1 VRSVVRQPLSSFVLE
16 TPVPT
21 KLKLPTLSYKGDS
34 DPTDHTEA
42 FESYMS
48 VWEQPDEV
56 WCRVFPT
63 TLHGLAQSW
72 YKGLPDG
79 SVYCY
84 ADLRDNFLAQYSCNK
99 RRAVETADLLTMK
112 QGGDESL
119 RSYIKRFDAKV
130 QQVRDLNGQLAAFAL
145 MKGLP
150 PGELKDDLIKK
161 ERLTLDLARQMAD
174 QAIKVEDYHKTWV
187 GHHEGRR
194 SDVRS
199 RLGPDNYEQGRRDKS
214 RSRSERNNKRQHSA
228 YHQTGMP
235 VIPPGRVTIR
245 SLCHE
250 QGRRTEVGEA
260 PKPRG
265 DGDTSQYCEY
275 HGRTGHKTDDCR
287 HLKNAIE
294 EQVRKGDLS
303 KFVSETPETSADG
316 SNKKSAFKRLGVI
329 HVIIGGNENGGSAH
343 GHKRHLN
350 ELYQAVNYVPNT
362 AATASTVPDITI
374 GKKDYE
380 GVVAPHSDPLVVH
393 LDIANHLVM
402 RCLIDTGAYTNIMYK
417 ECFLGLGLK
426 VKDLSSCTNP
436 LYSFSGAALVPM
448 GSIKLPVQFGQG
460 AAAKNVLAEFV
471 VIDGTS
477 AYNCLIGRVTQSE
490 ADAVISIRALTLKY
504 VSDRGE
510 AQNSSRGTRR
520 TR

>member
-1 VRSVVRQPLSSFVLE
+1 
-16 TPVPT
+16 VPT

-228 YHQTGMP
+228 GSGGSSAAYHQNRYASHTP
-235 VIPPGRVTIR
+235 LVASP
-245 SLCHE
+245 S
-250 QGRRTEVGEA
+250 EVFA
-260 PKPRG
+260 MSKG
-265 DGDTSQYCEY
+265 DGQKWAKPPS
-275 HGRTGHKTDDCR
+275 R
-287 HLKNAIE
+287 E
-294 EQVRKGDLS
+294 EM
-303 KFVSETPETSADG
+303 
-316 SNKKSAFKRLGVI
+316 
-329 HVIIGGNENGGSAH
+329 
-343 GHKRHLN
+343 
-350 ELYQAVNYVPNT
+350 
-362 AATASTVPDITI
+362 ATRASTVSITA
-374 GKKDYE
+374 
-380 GVVAPHSDPLVVH
+380 APGIRPTTV
-393 LDIANHLVM
+393 
-402 RCLIDTGAYTNIMYK
+402 
-417 ECFLGLGLK
+417 
-426 VKDLSSCTNP
+426 
-436 LYSFSGAALVPM
+436 
-448 GSIKLPVQFGQG
+448 
-460 AAAKNVLAEFV
+460 
-471 VIDGTS
+471 GT
-477 AYNCLIGRVTQSE
+477 
-490 ADAVISIRALTLKY
+490 
-504 VSDRGE
+504 
-510 AQNSSRGTRR
+510 
-520 TR
+520 